1 MNLKRALLKKTDGKR
16 IMAFILVGALSLSFC
31 QTAGATTV
39 KNAQNKKKQAE
50 EDLNK
55 INKDI
60 NNIHSAQQNLQ
71 AQMQAYDNQLMA
83 LLTDME
89 VLKADMD
96 TQEQKISQAKTDLAA
111 AEDDEKNQYQ
121 AMKQRIQYMYENG
134 NQSMLDAILES
145 KSITDFLNRVEYVS
159 EVYDY
164 DRKMLTTYQETVQ
177 QVADLTEQLETG
189 MEEMK
194 ELEISYQEQEASLKQ
209 VISQK
214 SAELAGFD
222 SQLTKAQALAS
233 QYADTIRKQNQ
244 VIAAEIKRQEEL
256 AAKKKAEAEKKK
268 NSSKKDQNSTG
279 KPQTPAEVPDGNG
292 TSDTAG
298 SSGSQNGSGSSDSS
312 GSSNSSGSSGS
323 NNGLTDNGLNP
334 PFSSGVSGSSVVSYA
349 EQFLGNPY
357 VLGGNSLTNGA
368 DCSYFVMA
376 VFQNFGISLPRT
388 SYEIQNS
395 GKAVSYENAQA
406 GDIIC
411 YPGHV
416 AIYMGGGRIIH
427 ASTPSKGI
435 CYGTATYRTITSVR
449 RVL

>member
-1 MNLKRALLKKTDGKR
+1 MDSKRALLKRTAGKR
-16 IMAFILVGALSLSFC
+16 FLAFVLVGALGLSFC
-31 QTAGATTV
+31 QSAGAAAV

-55 INKDI
+55 INNDI
-60 NNIHSAQQNLQ
+60 SNIHSAQQNLQ
-71 AQMQAYDNQLMA
+71 AEMQSYDKQLMA

-89 VLKADMD
+89 LLKADME

-111 AEDDEKNQYQ
+111 AEKDEKDQYQ

-194 ELEISYQEQEASLKQ
+194 ELEISYQEQEASLNQ
-209 VISQK
+209 VIANK
-214 SAELAGFD
+214 RAELAGFD
-222 SQLTKAQALAS
+222 SQLTKAQALAG
-233 QYADTIRKQNQ
+233 QYAETIRKQNQ

-268 NSSKKDQNSTG
+268 NNSKKDSNNTG
-279 KPQTPAEVPDGNG
+279 KPQTSADVPADNG
-292 TSDTAG
+292 TANTPGASDSIG
-298 SSGSQNGSGSSDSS
+298 GSDSS
-312 GSSNSSGSSGS
+312 GGSGGS

-349 EQFLGNPY
+349 ENFLGNPY

-388 SYEIQNS
+388 SYEIQNK

-416 AIYMGGGRIIH
+416 AIYIGGGRIIH